1 MVNNLLAFRNQEFNE
16 PGITPPV
23 NAVVLPVLTVT
34 TLTVTGATNVQTLS
48 ATAITATS
56 LAATGL
62 VSAGDLQSP
71 TAEISGLATVGS
83 LSSTGSVSTTGA
95 LHGGT
100 FSVGAANPFTVDGS
114 GNVNA
119 HDLAS
124 PTAEISGLATV
135 GSLSSGT
142 ISGTS
147 GTFTSPV
154 TVPSSGAGVTNGNG
168 WTSVSTYS
176 NGWSGTAAYRLFPDG
191 TVRLRGTITPGAG
204 GTVTDGTQVFTLPAG
219 VRPTDSDEWLCS
231 VSGGASWCKITPGSG
246 GAVLF
251 FNGTGTILNNNVSV
265 ENISFSTV

>member
-1 MVNNLLAFRNQEFNE
+1 MVNNILAFRNQEFNE
-16 PGITPPV
+16 PGIPPPPS
-23 NAVVLPVLTVT
+23 AVIIPVLTVT
-34 TLTVTGATNVQTLS
+34 TLTVTGATSVQTLS

-56 LAATGL
+56 LTATGL

-135 GSLSSGT
+135 GSLSSGP
-142 ISGTS
+142 ISGTT

-191 TVRLRGTITPGAG
+191 TVRLRGLITPG
-204 GTVTDGTQVFTLPAG
+204 TTTDGTQVFTLPAG
-219 VRPTDSDEWLCS
+219 VRPTDSDEFLCS
-231 VSGGASWCKITPGSG
+231 VSGGAFWCKITPGSG
-246 GAVLF
+246 GSVLF
-251 FNGTGTILNNNVSV
+251 FNGAGTVTGNNVSL